1 MDAFL
6 REYYQKN
13 KCPRK
18 HVLHQTAIAA
28 PRAPKSASIGVVPA
42 MILPHLQQADA
53 PALTPHM
60 LVGRGVAGA
69 APPGPP
75 SAVHSKQ
82 GQRAATTP
90 EPSTPEPMDGVDRT
104 SRGVRRERQSGP
116 RASLVSLFDDV
127 AATPP
132 TRPRRDAGPATPPT
146 RPPDAAPTRPPEP
159 QRGPTLTNVRPEA
172 GPSVSRKRMKI
183 PATNLQTKRGKNF
196 DDDGTKMFRGQ
207 YGRSR
212 SSTGAPGRSARLAGL
227 P

>member
-6 REYYQKN
+6 KEYYQKN

-53 PALTPHM
+53 PALEPHM
-60 LVGRGVAGA
+60 LVGRGVSGA

-75 SAVHSKQ
+75 RAVHSDQ
-82 GQRAATTP
+82 GKRNAAP
-90 EPSTPEPMDGVDRT
+90 PARDAGPSTAGPTPMDGVDST
-104 SRGVRRERQSGP
+104 TRGVRRERQG
-116 RASLVSLFDDV
+116 
-127 AATPP
+127 T
-132 TRPRRDAGPATPPT
+132 TNIRRDEVG
-146 RPPDAAPTRPPEP
+146 RKKLRIPE
-159 QRGPTLTNVRPEA
+159 
-172 GPSVSRKRMKI
+172 
-183 PATNLQTKRGKNF
+183 TNLQTKRGKNF
-196 DDDGTKMFRGQ
+196 DDYGTKMFRGQ

>member
-6 REYYQKN
+6 REYYRKN

-75 SAVHSKQ
+75 RAVHSDYK
-82 GQRAATTP
+82 RNAATPARDAGPT
-90 EPSTPEPMDGVDRT
+90 PMDGVDST
-104 SRGVRRERQSGP
+104 TRGVRRGRDG
-116 RASLVSLFDDV
+116 V
-127 AATPP
+127 AA
-132 TRPRRDAGPATPPT
+132 
-146 RPPDAAPTRPPEP
+146 PD
-159 QRGPTLTNVRPEA
+159 A

-196 DDDGTKMFRGQ
+196 DDYGTKMFRGEF
-207 YGRSR
+207 GRSR
-212 SSTGAPGRSARLAGL
+212 TSTGAPGRSARLAGL